1 MNQQPFAS
9 LVELQRAHDDL
20 SQSQAASGRA
30 TPDPTKV
37 AEFIHRAVATGAV
50 LDGREERSVAQSL
63 TNFWANRLKS
73 NARAAP
79 TAAGMRSVDSG
90 LEALRRSSSVQAAAP
105 TETRP
110 FPVTTDST
118 TATEAAATR
127 QADYKPIEDTLL
139 AEYDAN
145 TLGESAAAADRV
157 IESLTGEDA
166 DLARR
171 LILRLMRLRPEG
183 TEFDAIP
190 TSRAAMQA
198 FGDSAAV
205 DRIIERLA
213 ATGVVRLTPGEN
225 PAADRVALRS
235 VDLRGVWPRL
245 NEWMDAR
252 VAFRNLASSP
262 PREGGIGR
270 LQDSVMS
277 WLTKQLASVSRFFVR
292 LRRRVVPAPMTEVS
306 ERDLDDAE
314 SYHDR
319 NARES
324 EYLRQLRDR
333 RRRINEANRALVW
346 LATILFAVAVVGW
359 WLARSQAKLATTNAE
374 KAQAQTTLA
383 EDRLKLSSLR
393 QVCRAWAE
401 VINARSAEQLQIAK
415 FRWESLTGQGIVK
428 GSLAGGIDLE
438 QLGIFADAAYQ
449 QQNALPGKPSANPTE
464 AYHLQLMAKIRNVRN
479 ELLARDT
486 VLPSLEK
493 AREVAFET
501 VKFCIKNTNELLVD
515 KKRPY
520 ADAAPFIREF
530 WNQYWGD
537 MILVEGGEVANAMV
551 NYGNVVNAVRDFAV
565 ISVEAKTET
574 ELAKA
579 PSPSTPPTGK
589 ASDAKGSPPTARPK
603 SGKDAAPPAHP
614 PTKDRPPAPSP
625 KPVPPPAPP
634 SREEIA
640 LLDRLKS
647 LPLDQAERMI
657 RSMRERKIPEDL
669 LSELRSAHQRLEGA
683 LKNEGGMKLR
693 EALKH

>member
-79 TAAGMRSVDSG
+79 TADGMRSVDSG
-90 LEALRRSSSVQAAAP
+90 LEALPRSSSGQAAAP

-118 TATEAAATR
+118 TATKAAATR

-183 TEFDAIP
+183 TQFDAIP
-190 TSRAAMQA
+190 TSRAALQA

-270 LQDSVMS
+270 FLDSAMS
-277 WLTKQLASVSRFFVR
+277 WLTKQLASVSRLFVR
-292 LRRRVVPAPMTEVS
+292 FRRRVVPTPLTEVS

-319 NARES
+319 NSRES
-324 EYLRQLRDR
+324 EYLRRLRDR
-333 RRRINEANRALVW
+333 RRRINEANRVLLC
-346 LATILFAVAVVGW
+346 LATALFALAVFGW
-359 WLARSQAKLATTNAE
+359 GLARSKARLATENE
-374 KAQAQTTLA
+374 KKAQAQTELA

-393 QVCRAWAE
+393 QICRAWAE
-401 VINARSAEQLQIAK
+401 VINARNEEQRLIAK
-415 FRWESLTGQGIVK
+415 FRWDSLVKQGTVRD
-428 GSLAGGIDLE
+428 SLAESINLD
-438 QLGIFADAAYQ
+438 QLGTDADAAYH
-449 QQNALPGKPSANPTE
+449 QQNALPGTPAKDPTE
-464 AYHLQLMAKIRNVRN
+464 GYHLRLMEKIKKVRN

-486 VLPSLEK
+486 VLPSLET
-493 AREVAFET
+493 AREVAFKT
-501 VKFCIKNTNELLVD
+501 VDFCAKNINELLVD
-515 KKRPY
+515 QKRPY
-520 ADAAPFIREF
+520 VDAAPFIREF
-530 WNQYWGD
+530 WSQYWGE
-537 MILVEGGEVANAMV
+537 MILVEGQEVANAMV
-551 NYGNVVNAVRDFAV
+551 NYGNVLNAVRDFAV
-565 ISVEAKTET
+565 TSAEAKPQT
-574 ELAKA
+574 ELAKS
-579 PSPSTPPTGK
+579 PSPSPPPTT
-589 ASDAKGSPPTARPK
+589 AKGSDVKASPPTARPTA
-603 SGKDAAPPAHP
+603 GNDAASP
-614 PTKDRPPAPSP
+614 PTPAPTP
-625 KPVPPPAPP
+625 KPVPPPVPP

-657 RSMRERKIPEDL
+657 RSMRERAIPERL
-669 LSELRSAHQRLEGA
+669 LSELSAAHQRLRQA
-683 LKNEGGMKLR
+683 LKTERGVELYKV
-693 EALKH
+693 LKD